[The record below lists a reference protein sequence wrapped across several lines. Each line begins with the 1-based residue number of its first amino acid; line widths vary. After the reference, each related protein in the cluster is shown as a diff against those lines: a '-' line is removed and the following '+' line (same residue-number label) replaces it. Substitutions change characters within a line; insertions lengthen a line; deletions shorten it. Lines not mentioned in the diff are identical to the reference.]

1 VEAEMAA
8 IALGTVQL
16 HIFAWSKKISKYVKD
31 WQPEKAM
38 QLFRQLQREGMSPDK
53 FTFVQSD

>member
-1 VEAEMAA
+1 MAA

-31 WQPEKAM
+31 WQTEKAM

>member
-1 VEAEMAA
+1 MAA

-16 HIFAWSKKISKYVKD
+16 HIFAWNKKISKYVKNG
-31 WQPEKAM
+31 QPEKAM
-38 QLFRQLQREGMSPDK
+38 QLFQQLQREAMSPDK